1 MNGLSFFLSYN
12 FAILYE
18 RYFLLGENWLRSW
31 EIFLFYLGKWRSY
44 MNFIRQRWWWRYN
57 LSIFMVIRLILVILV
72 VYLKFAKF
80 FILCG
85 NFLVSFTSFFY
96 KIIYPQEGLIA
107 KFSRNYWREHHFKY
121 KIRKKIDS
129 FMVDRTRILMD
140 LPFHVDLFYVLTMLT
155 LHKTWLWLFEYF
167 LGYNFYMEPNTM

>member
-1 MNGLSFFLSYN
+1 
-12 FAILYE
+12 
-18 RYFLLGENWLRSW
+18 
-31 EIFLFYLGKWRSY
+31 
-44 MNFIRQRWWWRYN
+44 
-57 LSIFMVIRLILVILV
+57 MVIRLILVILV

-121 KIRKKIDS
+121 KIRKKWTAS
-129 FMVDRTRILMD
+129 WWTGQGSLWTCHFMLICFMCLQC
-140 LPFHVDLFYVLTMLT
+140 
-155 LHKTWLWLFEYF
+155 LHFIKLGFDCLNIFLAIIFTWNLIQCRPNSYF
-167 LGYNFYMEPNTM
+167 II